1 MKAFSPVARHCSRR
15 ANRQTH
21 HIPHCQRSHH
31 ARLQPFSSFSRSSN
45 SASQSA
51 LSAASATSSS
61 SPSSAY
67 SVSSASSASSSS
79 VHASQPAVGSRLL
92 HTAPLLSSIEP
103 LPSIPTSKH
112 SIVGE
117 ALSAAL
123 DLSAVHIGQ
132 VIEVPYET
140 TTSDSHQTLW
150 QSTFHIHDRLY
161 TSSPFAQRLDLA
173 SHPLPFSQVLFSAI
187 SMTHVDES
195 REVLDLAYDN
205 AVYVR
210 PAFAGDTFR
219 QTFTIKH
226 LRNTSDG
233 KNTILTVLCEL
244 YNQRQQLLF
253 SVDKVML
260 YPQQT
265 HPYKLSPA
273 AKSPPPPPRSHL
285 LAHLMYHAD
294 ALPSHNTNLAIVRPH
309 QLILHT
315 VARPI
320 GVNSNM
326 ALSTL
331 FRWTHPSIYNT
342 AKYSDTELTVP
353 GGLVLA
359 AVIGASSRGF
369 FECLSETIDS
379 CSLINKVA
387 PTDLI
392 GAISYVQHVKE
403 VKEGI
408 EELYV
413 TTVGVKGIDVRV
425 QLEGVRVPVELFTE
439 RMRPHVLERFLNIEC
454 PQLQEHVVM
463 QIHRRIVR
471 QSPYAQQ
478 RSIPLL

>member
-1 MKAFSPVARHCSRR
+1 M
-15 ANRQTH
+15 
-21 HIPHCQRSHH
+21 
-31 ARLQPFSSFSRSSN
+31 
-45 SASQSA
+45 
-51 LSAASATSSS
+51 
-61 SPSSAY
+61 
-67 SVSSASSASSSS
+67 
-79 VHASQPAVGSRLL
+79 
-92 HTAPLLSSIEP
+92 LSSTEP

-117 ALSAAL
+117 TLNAAL

-140 TTSDSHQTLW
+140 TTGGAHQTLW

-161 TSSPFAQRLDLA
+161 TSTPFAQRLDLP
-173 SHPLPFSQVLFSAI
+173 SHPLAFSQVLFYAI

-273 AKSPPPPPRSHL
+273 AKTPPAPPRSHL

-294 ALPSHNTNLAIVRPH
+294 ALPSQHTNLAIVRPH

-342 AKYSDTELTVP
+342 AKYADTELTVP

-439 RMRPHVLERFLNIEC
+439 RMRPHVLERFLNAEC

-471 QSPYAQQ
+471 QSPYAMQ